1 MAKTWEY
8 FVPGLAQWRMT
19 EDLWN
24 GAKHFVGSTARELL
38 TGKTDAE
45 RLAEE
50 QASSSAQQEALTHAE
65 QREDTAVQRRM
76 ADLQASGINP
86 VLAGS
91 QMGFADSGASQA
103 AVYSKTQEQQVQ
115 AQQMQAMASLISSAA
130 MLFMA
135 RGRGL
140 PVVSSG
146 SSAAVPYDLLA
157 NGKGLTKAERHAIQ
171 TYRMYGKI

>member
-19 EDLWN
+19 EDLFN
-24 GAKHFVGSTARELL
+24 GVKHFVGSTARELL

-50 QASSSAQQEALTHAE
+50 QANSSAQQEALTHAE

-76 ADLQASGINP
+76 ADLQAAGINP

-103 AVYSKTQEQQVQ
+103 AVYSKSQEQQAQ
-115 AQQMQAMASLISSAA
+115 AQQTQALASLLSSAA
-130 MLFMA
+130 MLFMLK
-135 RGRGL
+135 GKGV
-140 PVVSSG
+140 PVQTA
-146 SSAAVPYDLLA
+146 SSA
-157 NGKGLTKAERHAIQ
+157 KGTTYINHA
-171 TYRMYGKI
+171 YYMRK